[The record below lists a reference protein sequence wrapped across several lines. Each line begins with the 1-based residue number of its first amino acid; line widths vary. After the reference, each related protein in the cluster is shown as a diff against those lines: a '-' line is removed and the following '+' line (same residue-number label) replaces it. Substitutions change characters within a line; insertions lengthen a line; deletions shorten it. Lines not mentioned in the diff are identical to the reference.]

1 MFNIKFYT
9 KIKIVIFLLF
19 YPFLTQKIKKFIIF
33 LIKNYK
39 LSHSQ
44 IYQDIFVYFFS
55 NVKRKGFF
63 IEIGAADGVNISNT
77 YLLEKKFYW
86 DGIICEPN
94 PVHKLSNLINRK
106 AILDT
111 NIIDYKDFNK
121 KYFYMNDDTFNSSI
135 NKNKK
140 YKKKIYLKTISLNFL
155 LNKYKCP
162 RTIDYISI
170 DTEGNEYSI
179 LKNFNFKKY
188 NVKIFTIEHNFNNSK
203 RKNIFRIMK
212 KNNYVRV
219 LQNLSYMDDW
229 YIKKD
234 FY

>member
-94 PVHKLSNLINRK
+94 PIHKLSNLINRK

-140 YKKKIYLKTISLNFL
+140 FKKKIYLKTISLNFL

-179 LKNFNFKKY
+179 LRNFNFKKY

-203 RKNIFRIMK
+203 RKNIFRVMK

>member
-1 MFNIKFYT
+1 M
-9 KIKIVIFLLF
+9 LF

-179 LKNFNFKKY
+179 LRNFNFKKY

>member
-9 KIKIVIFLLF
+9 KIKIVFFLLF

-179 LKNFNFKKY
+179 LRNFNFKKY

>member
-19 YPFLTQKIKKFIIF
+19 YPFLNQKIKKFIIF

-94 PVHKLSNLINRK
+94 PIHKLSNLINRK

-111 NIIDYKDFNK
+111 NIIDYKNFNK

-135 NKNKK
+135 NKKKK

-203 RKNIFRIMK
+203 RKNIFRVMK

>member
-1 MFNIKFYT
+1 LDKKF
-9 KIKIVIFLLF
+9 
-19 YPFLTQKIKKFIIF
+19 KKFIIF

-55 NVKRKGFF
+55 NLKTNGYFV
-63 IEIGAADGVNISNT
+63 EIGAADGITISNT

-94 PVHKLSNLINRK
+94 PIHKFSNLTNRN
-106 AILDT
+106 AVLDT
-111 NIIDYKDFNK
+111 NIIDYKDFNN

-135 NKNKK
+135 NKKK
-140 YKKKIYLKTISLNFL
+140 NYIKKIYLKTISLNSL
-155 LNKYKCP
+155 LKKYNSPKN
-162 RTIDYISI
+162 IDYISI

-179 LKNFNFKKY
+179 LRNFNFKKY

-203 RKNIFRIMK
+203 RSNILNIMN
-212 KNNYVRV
+212 KNNYIRV
-219 LQNLSYMDDW
+219 FQKLSYMDDW

-234 FY
+234 FF

>member
-9 KIKIVIFLLF
+9 KIKILIFFLF
-19 YPFLTQKIKKFIIF
+19 YPFFTKKIKKFIIF

-44 IYQDIFVYFFS
+44 IYQDIFVYYFS
-55 NVKRKGFF
+55 NLKKKGFF
-63 IEIGAADGVNISNT
+63 IEIGAADGINISNT

-94 PVHKLSNLINRK
+94 PIHKLSNLTNRK

-111 NIIDYKDFNK
+111 NVIDYKNLKK

-162 RTIDYISI
+162 KIIDYISI

-179 LKNFNFKKY
+179 LKNFNFKKF

-203 RKNIFRIMK
+203 RNNIFKIMK
-212 KNNYVRV
+212 KNNYIRV

>member
-9 KIKIVIFLLF
+9 KIKIVFFLLF

-179 LKNFNFKKY
+179 LRNFNFKKY

-212 KNNYVRV
+212 KNNYIRV

>member
-1 MFNIKFYT
+1 
-9 KIKIVIFLLF
+9 
-19 YPFLTQKIKKFIIF
+19 LTQKIKKFIIF

-179 LKNFNFKKY
+179 LRNFNFKKY

>member
-9 KIKIVIFLLF
+9 KIKIVIFFLF
-19 YPFLTQKIKKFIIF
+19 YPFFTKKIKKFIIF

-44 IYQDIFVYFFS
+44 IYQDIFVYYFS
-55 NVKRKGFF
+55 NLKKKGFF
-63 IEIGAADGVNISNT
+63 IEIGAADGINISNT
-77 YLLEKKFYW
+77 YLLEKKFHW
-86 DGIICEPN
+86 NGIICEPN
-94 PVHKLSNLINRK
+94 PIHKLSNLTNRK

-111 NIIDYKDFNK
+111 NIIDYKGFK
-121 KYFYMNDDTFNSSI
+121 KKCFYMNDDTFNSSI

-162 RTIDYISI
+162 KIIDYISI

-179 LKNFNFKKY
+179 VKNFNFKKF

-203 RKNIFRIMK
+203 RNNIFKIMK
-212 KNNYVRV
+212 KNNYIRV

-229 YIKKD
+229 YIKKN